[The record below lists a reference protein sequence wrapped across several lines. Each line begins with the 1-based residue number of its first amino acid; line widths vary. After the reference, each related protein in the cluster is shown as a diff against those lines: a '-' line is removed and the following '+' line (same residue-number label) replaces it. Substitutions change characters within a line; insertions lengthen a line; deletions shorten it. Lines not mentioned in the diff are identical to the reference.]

1 MVEGFRS
8 GSPIKSLSLLLLAW
22 ISPAAVEGI
31 MAKFEVLPGF
41 VRSRRRLS
49 LMPRAEGVPRFA
61 VVLDRTMNRSATTGM
76 PTRSR
81 MVVLLSM
88 REVPS
93 CLIIRGSNKI
103 VKLKTVNGPK
113 TLNVRV

>member
-31 MAKFEVLPGF
+31 MAKFEVLPGC

-49 LMPRAEGVPRFA
+49 LMPWTEGISRIA
-61 VVLDRTMNRSATTGM
+61 VVLDRTMNRWAATGM
-76 PTRSR
+76 RTRSR
-81 MVVLLSM
+81 MVVLLSK
-88 REVPS
+88 REVPR

-103 VKLKTVNGPK
+103 VK
-113 TLNVRV
+113 